1 MNHERAPN
9 SSSRRRTTWSL
20 GLALAAGLI
29 SSPALAQNRGFQL
42 NRYEP
47 TAAGEWSFWVDH
59 PWFSRRSV
67 FTAGLTLD
75 YGHNSLVYDTVR
87 ADGSVASSQAL
98 IAHSLIGHFDAAF
111 AIRNRLL
118 ITASLP
124 VAFLESGETVSGAGI
139 SAANGAYVSDPRL
152 GATVRLYGQPYGS
165 GFSASLGTQVW
176 LPLRALTD
184 SLPEQASDQQV
195 RGSLKLIFGGYKS
208 HILWSANLGVLLR
221 STAQLGD
228 VMSPYGRT
236 AGHELHG
243 GVAVAYADL
252 HRRFSIGPEAIF
264 AASLSERA
272 FQSTTSSLE
281 VLLGAHYN
289 IGGGVQISAAGGAGV
304 WRQAGTPD
312 ARALFR
318 LAYAPMGKKK
328 HPRHGDGDAADHK
341 KAVDRDGDGV
351 ADSLDRC
358 PSEPQGARPDPQ
370 LPGCPLRDRDSD
382 GVLDAEDQC
391 PDQAAGESPDP
402 ARKGCPAPVA
412 AAVTDRDG
420 DGIADAEDAC
430 PDQKAGEAP
439 DPARKG
445 CPAPA
450 APVVTDRDGDGI
462 VDAEDACPDQKP
474 GATPDPARKGCPIPD
489 RDSDGIPDSD
499 DQCPDSA
506 QGQVA
511 DPARRGCPAGD
522 KDGDGVYDHE
532 DQCPYRAV
540 GGLPDPGRKGCPLDD
555 QDHDYVPDRE
565 DACPDKAGAPDRN
578 PKRNGCPNPFVIFE
592 NSRVVLKQAIAFKNN
607 GDEILP
613 QSNLILTA
621 TANVLR
627 DAPLI
632 KKIRI
637 ESHTDNVGGADAN
650 MTLSQQRADAIM
662 RWLVD
667 HGIDSSRIEAQGFGD
682 TRPVAENT
690 TPAGRAKNRRIEFV
704 IVDPQN

>member
-1 MNHERAPN
+1 MTYDSASIKSP
-9 SSSRRRTTWSL
+9 RRTKTWSL
-20 GLALAAGLI
+20 GLALVAGLLAP
-29 SSPALAQNRGFQL
+29 PAQAQNRGFQL

-59 PWFSRRSV
+59 PYFARKSV
-67 FTAGLTLD
+67 FSAGLTLD

-87 ADGSVASSQAL
+87 ADGSVAQSQSL
-98 IAHSLIGHFDAAF
+98 IAHSLSGHFDAAF

-124 VAFLESGETVSGAGI
+124 VTFLESGETVSSAGI

-184 SLPEQASDQQV
+184 SLPPQASDQQV
-195 RGSLKLIFGGYKS
+195 RGNLKLIFGGYKS
-208 HILWSANLGVLLR
+208 HVLWSANIGVLLR
-221 STAQLGD
+221 ATSQLGD
-228 VMSPYGRT
+228 VMNPYGRT

-281 VLLGAHYN
+281 LLLGAHYN
-289 IGGGVQISAAGGAGV
+289 IGGVVQIGAAGGAGI

-318 LAYAPMGKKK
+318 LAYAPMG
-328 HPRHGDGDAADHK
+328 RK
-341 KAVDRDGDGV
+341 KAHHKTDDSEKARPKVIDRDGDGIP
-351 ADSLDRC
+351 DTDDRC
-358 PSEPQGARPDPQ
+358 PTEPQGARPDLQ
-370 LPGCPLRDRDSD
+370 QPGCPLRDRDGD

-391 PDQAAGESPDP
+391 PDQPAGESPDASRRGCPAAQAPQAAASDRDQDGIADAEDICPDQSAGASPDP
-402 ARKGCPAPVA
+402 ARKGCP
-412 AAVTDRDG
+412 
-420 DGIADAEDAC
+420 
-430 PDQKAGEAP
+430 
-439 DPARKG
+439 
-445 CPAPA
+445 

-474 GATPDPARKGCPIPD
+474 GAMPDPTRKGCPIPD
-489 RDSDGIPDSD
+489 KDGDGIPDSD
-499 DQCPDSA
+499 DQCPENA

-511 DPARRGCPAGD
+511 DPTRKGCPAND
-522 KDGDGVYDHE
+522 KDGDGIYDHE

-540 GGLPDPGRKGCPLDD
+540 GSLPDPGRKGCPLDD
-555 QDHDYVPDRE
+555 QDHDFVPDRE

-578 PKRNGCPNPFVIFE
+578 AKRNGCPNPFVIFE
-592 NSRVVLKQAIAFKNN
+592 NQRVVLKQAIAFKQNS
-607 GDEILP
+607 DEILP
-613 QSNLILTA
+613 QSTLILTA

-627 DAPLI
+627 DAPVI
-632 KKIRI
+632 KKVRI
-637 ESHTDNVGGADAN
+637 EAHTDNVGGADAN
-650 MTLSQQRADAIM
+650 MTLSQNRADAIV

-667 HGIDSSRIEAQGFGD
+667 HGIDSSRLEAQGFGD
-682 TRPVAENT
+682 TRPIGDNA
-690 TPAGRAKNRRIEFV
+690 TPAGRTKNRRIDFV
-704 IVDPQN
+704 IIDPPN

>member
-1 MNHERAPN
+1 MNHPRASIL
-9 SSSRRRTTWSL
+9 SSHRRKTWTL
-20 GLALAAGLI
+20 GLALAAGLY

-87 ADGSVASSQAL
+87 ADGSVASSQSL
-98 IAHSLIGHFDAAF
+98 ITHSLVGHFDVAF

-124 VAFLESGETVSGAGI
+124 VAFLENGETVSGAGI
-139 SAANGAYVSDPRL
+139 QAASGAYVSDPRL

-165 GFSASLGTQVW
+165 GFSASFGTQVW
-176 LPLRALTD
+176 LPLRSLTD

-195 RGSLKLIFGGYKS
+195 RGSLKLILGGYKS

-221 STAQLGD
+221 ATSQLGD

-236 AGHELHG
+236 VGHELHG

-281 VLLGAHYN
+281 VLMGAHYN
-289 IGGGVQISAAGGAGV
+289 IAGVVQVSAAGGAGV

-318 LAYAPMGKKK
+318 LSYAPMGKKK
-328 HPRHGDGDAADHK
+328 PRPHAQGEDPAHRKVLDSDRDGIPDATDRCPSEPQGLRPDPQQPGCPLRDRDGDGVLDSEDLCPDQVAGESPDPTRRGCPAP
-341 KAVDRDGDGV
+341 ATPPADRDGDGV
-351 ADSLDRC
+351 AD
-358 PSEPQGARPDPQ
+358 
-370 LPGCPLRDRDSD
+370 
-382 GVLDAEDQC
+382 AEDAC
-391 PDQAAGESPDP
+391 PEQKSGATPDP
-402 ARKGCPAPVA
+402 ARKGCPAPV
-412 AAVTDRDG
+412 VTDRDG
-420 DGIADAEDAC
+420 DGI
-430 PDQKAGEAP
+430 PD
-439 DPARKG
+439 
-445 CPAPA
+445 
-450 APVVTDRDGDGI
+450 TDDQ
-462 VDAEDACPDQKP
+462 CPDQKP
-474 GATPDPARKGCPIPD
+474 GSTPDPARKGCPIPD
-489 RDSDGIPDSD
+489 RDGDGIPDAD
-499 DQCPDSA
+499 DQCPENA

-511 DPARRGCPAGD
+511 DPSRKGCPAND
-522 KDGDGVYDHE
+522 KDGDGIYDHE
-532 DQCPYRAV
+532 DQCPYRAS

-555 QDHDYVPDRE
+555 QDHDFVPDRE

-592 NSRVVLKQAIAFKNN
+592 NNRVVLKQAIAFKNN
-607 GDEILP
+607 SDEILP
-613 QSNLILTA
+613 QSSLILTA

-627 DAPLI
+627 DAPMI

-637 ESHTDNVGGADAN
+637 EAHTDNIGGADAN

-662 RWLVD
+662 RRLTD
-667 HGIDSSRIEAQGFGD
+667 QGIDSSRIEAQGFGD
-682 TRPVAENT
+682 TRPLGDNNT
-690 TPAGRAKNRRIEFV
+690 PQGRAKNRRIDFI
-704 IVDPQN
+704 IVDPTN

>member
-1 MNHERAPN
+1 MNHARPSIL
-9 SSSRRRTTWSL
+9 SSHRRKTLTL
-20 GLALAAGLI
+20 GLALAAGLLA
-29 SSPALAQNRGFQL
+29 SPAQAQNRGFQL
-42 NRYEP
+42 NRFEP

-59 PWFSRRSV
+59 PWYSRRSV

-75 YGHNSLVYDTVR
+75 YGHNALVYDTVR
-87 ADGSVASSQAL
+87 ADGSVASSQSL

-124 VAFLESGETVSGAGI
+124 VAFLESGELVSGAGI
-139 SAANGAYVSDPRL
+139 QAANGAYVSDPRL

-195 RGSLKLIFGGYKS
+195 RGTLKVILGGYKS
-208 HILWSANLGVLLR
+208 HVLWSANLGVLLR
-221 STAQLGD
+221 ATAQLGD

-252 HRRFSIGPEAIF
+252 HKRFSIGPEAIF

-289 IGGGVQISAAGGAGV
+289 IAGVVQISAAGGAGV

-318 LAYAPMGKKK
+318 LAYAPMGRKQHSGHGASEDRPKIVDSD
-328 HPRHGDGDAADHK
+328 GDGIPDSADRCPSEAQGPQPDPRQPGCPLRDRDGDGVQDAQDQCPDQAGGETPDPTRPGCP
-341 KAVDRDGDGV
+341 APVVSAPVSDRDGDGV
-351 ADSLDRC
+351 AD
-358 PSEPQGARPDPQ
+358 
-370 LPGCPLRDRDSD
+370 
-382 GVLDAEDQC
+382 AEDQC
-391 PDQAAGESPDP
+391 PEQAQGAAADP
-402 ARKGCPAPVA
+402 ARKGCP
-412 AAVTDRDG
+412 
-420 DGIADAEDAC
+420 
-430 PDQKAGEAP
+430 
-439 DPARKG
+439 
-445 CPAPA
+445 

-462 VDAEDACPDQKP
+462 VDAEDQCPEQKP
-474 GATPDPARKGCPIPD
+474 GASPDPTRKGCPIPD
-489 RDSDGIPDSD
+489 RDSDGIPDAD
-499 DQCPDSA
+499 DQCPENA

-511 DPARRGCPAGD
+511 DPTRKGCPAND
-522 KDGDGVYDHE
+522 KDGDGIYDHE
-532 DQCPYRAV
+532 DQCPYRAT
-540 GGLPDPGRKGCPLDD
+540 GALPDPGRRGCPLDD
-555 QDHDYVPDRE
+555 QDHDFVPDRE

-592 NSRVVLKQAIAFKNN
+592 NNRVVLKQAIAFKLN

-627 DAPLI
+627 DAPMI

-637 ESHTDNVGGADAN
+637 EAHTDNVGGADAN
-650 MTLSQQRADAIM
+650 MTLSQQRADSIM
-662 RWLVD
+662 RWLTD
-667 HGIDSSRIEAQGFGD
+667 HGIDASRVEAQGFGD
-682 TRPVAENT
+682 TRPIGDNGS
-690 TPAGRAKNRRIEFV
+690 PAGRAKNRRIDF
-704 IVDPQN
+704 IIIDPMN